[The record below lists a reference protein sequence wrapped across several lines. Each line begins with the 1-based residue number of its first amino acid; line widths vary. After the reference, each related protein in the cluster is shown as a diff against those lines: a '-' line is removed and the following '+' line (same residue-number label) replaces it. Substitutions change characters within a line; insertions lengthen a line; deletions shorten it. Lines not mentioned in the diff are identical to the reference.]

1 MGRSPRTKEMKL
13 ANATVDR
20 AKPVFAVPFL
30 PDNERVAQVWEMR
43 LKGYSH
49 AAIAAELTERFGP
62 DLLPKDYSAKHV
74 YDDCSRALNSV
85 QNEYKESAVEM
96 VGIELGRFDRLL
108 ASVWDAAEA
117 GDVRSIEAALA
128 ISRERRKL
136 VGLDNPERFQVDY
149 RVQLVGLLQ
158 NGTVTPQQ
166 IAAEFGE
173 EVLIEVNAKMLEG
186 RE

>member
-1 MGRSPRTKEMKL
+1 MSSRAIKLSQPKVKENPNRS
-13 ANATVDR
+13 
-20 AKPVFAVPFL
+20 KPVFAIPML
-30 PDNERVAQVWEMR
+30 SDEERVAHVWELR

-49 AAIAAELTERFGP
+49 QAIAAELLERFGI
-62 DLLPKDYSAKHV
+62 DLLPKGWGAKAV
-74 YDDCSRALNSV
+74 YDDCVRALNSV

-96 VGIELGRFDRLL
+96 VGIELERYDRLL
-108 ASVWDAAEA
+108 ASVWSQAEA

-136 VGLDNPERFQVDY
+136 VGLDNPERFQVDW

-166 IAAEFGE
+166 IATEFGE
-173 EVLIEVNAKMLEG
+173 EVLVEVNNKLLES

>member
-1 MGRSPRTKEMKL
+1 M
-13 ANATVDR
+13 
-20 AKPVFAVPFL
+20 FAIPML
-30 PDNERVAQVWEMR
+30 SDEERVAHVWELR

-49 AAIAAELTERFGP
+49 AAIATELLERFGS
-62 DLLPKDYSAKHV
+62 DLLPKGWGAKAV
-74 YDDCSRALNSV
+74 YDDCVRALNSV
-85 QNEYKESAVEM
+85 QNEYKESAIEM
-96 VGIELGRFDRLL
+96 VGIELERYDRLL
-108 ASVWDAAEA
+108 ASVWSQAEA

-136 VGLDNPERFQVDY
+136 VGLDNPERFQVDW

-166 IAAEFGE
+166 IATEFGE
-173 EVLIEVNAKMLEG
+173 EVLVEVNNKLLES